1 VASTAIHVAVAAFAG
16 LILLAMHAYPGG
28 TTWDPTT
35 RGSDFWL
42 NYLCDLERGVALD
55 GEPNPV
61 GATLARV
68 AVVLL
73 ALGFVAMFWTLP
85 RLLPGQRG
93 LGNWV
98 RWLGFAGALGSISVG
113 ALPNDRFG
121 DVHIFAILSGA
132 VPSLAA
138 ASLAVLGLAR
148 GHASLR
154 GPALVGAAMV
164 IVSVVD
170 LGAYLVQELAQR
182 PAMVEGAILE
192 RCALLLVLVWM
203 ILIARALA
211 TRAGRA
217 APVARPPS
225 V

>member
-1 VASTAIHVAVAAFAG
+1 
-16 LILLAMHAYPGG
+16 
-28 TTWDPTT
+28 
-35 RGSDFWL
+35 
-42 NYLCDLERGVALD
+42 
-55 GEPNPV
+55 
-61 GATLARV
+61 
-68 AVVLL
+68 
-73 ALGFVAMFWTLP
+73 
-85 RLLPGQRG
+85 
-93 LGNWV
+93 
-98 RWLGFAGALGSISVG
+98 
-113 ALPNDRFG
+113 
-121 DVHIFAILSGA
+121 VHIFAILSGA